1 LAAVIKIGIMP
12 CLTLR
17 GLWIAALKWCCQPKY
32 REKYLQRV
40 NLGGVFRNI
49 DYLGQTI
56 NRSLESLGSGKS
68 CLYNGKIRILLSFT
82 READEKVKSGGVF
95 TEL

>member
-1 LAAVIKIGIMP
+1 MA
-12 CLTLR
+12 
-17 GLWIAALKWCCQPKY
+17 
-32 REKYLQRV
+32 

-82 READEKVKSGGVF
+82 READEKVKSGGLF
-95 TEL
+95 SPNFNLTE